1 MKLMIKYP
9 NKPYE
14 IIEKVTSVEPSLLKD
29 GGFKTLIV
37 TVKNKEVLF
46 FKMNELEDFGIRA

>member
-14 IIEKVTSVEPSLLKD
+14 TIENVTSVEPNLIKD

-46 FKMNELEDFGIRA
+46 FKLNELEDFGVRA